1 MIGLPTASEQTNLKI
16 GDKFRMSKV
25 VIIGGG
31 IVGLT
36 SAYYLK
42 KNGYQVTI
50 LDKNDLSDNC
60 SYGNAGMI
68 VPSHFV
74 PLAAPGMISQ
84 GIRWMF
90 NSKSPFYVR
99 PSLNGNLINWGLK
112 FMKHATNK
120 HVKAAAEPL
129 RDLSLLSKKL
139 YEDLSKEPD
148 FDFELTQNGI
158 LAFYKTEKAA
168 EEEAHLAKKA
178 IALGLDMAVLNAEE
192 CQALQPDLKLDVLGA
207 VHYRCDAHLYPTKL
221 MNALLGYLRA
231 NGAEILGNKE
241 VDKIETNGSKVTKIF
256 VGNAV
261 YEADHFIIATGSWS
275 PAVAK
280 LAGLNISLMPG
291 KGYSFM
297 EPEPQKRIKI
307 PALLC
312 EARVAI
318 TPMNGSVRYGG
329 TMELD
334 KINTRINMQRVK
346 GIVEAIP
353 QYFPDLKPALPAEKD
368 IWYGFRPSSPD
379 GLPYIGASEKF
390 DNLIVA
396 TGHGMMGLSLG
407 PATGL
412 LVSQIIA
419 AQPTELKL
427 APFAVSR

>member
-1 MIGLPTASEQTNLKI
+1 
-16 GDKFRMSKV
+16 MSKV
-25 VIIGGG
+25 LIIGGG

-36 SAYYLK
+36 SAYYLQK
-42 KNGYQVTI
+42 KGYEVTV
-50 LDKNDLSDNC
+50 LDKGDITDNC
-60 SYGNAGMI
+60 SFGNAGMI

-74 PLAAPGMISQ
+74 PLAAPGMIKQ

-112 FMKHATNK
+112 FMKHATSK
-120 HVKAAAEPL
+120 HVSQSAAPL

-139 YEDLSKEPD
+139 YEGLAKEPD
-148 FDFELTQNGI
+148 FDFELTNNGI
-158 LAFYKTEKAA
+158 LAFYKTEKAG
-168 EEEAHLAKKA
+168 EEEAHLAARA
-178 IALGLDMAVLNAEE
+178 IELGLDMAVLTADE
-192 CQALQPDLKLDVLGA
+192 CRALQPDLKLDVLGA

-221 MNALLGYLRA
+221 MNALLKYLLNNGVKIERGRA
-231 NGAEILGNKE
+231 
-241 VDKIETNGSKVTKIF
+241 VDKIET
-256 VGNAV
+256 VGNRIMKVFTGNIAW
-261 YEADHFIIATGSWS
+261 EADQYVLATGSWS

-280 LAGLNISLMPG
+280 MADVKISLMPG

-297 EPEPQKRIKI
+297 EPEPQQRLTI

-318 TPMNGSVRYGG
+318 TPMNGQIRYGG

-346 GIVEAIP
+346 GIVESVPA
-353 QYFPDLKPALPAEKD
+353 YFPDLKPTLPAEKD

-379 GLPYIGASEKF
+379 GLPYIGRSEKRE
-390 DNLIVA
+390 NLIIA

-412 LVSQIIA
+412 LVSQIVSGMA
-419 AQPTELKL
+419 TDLKME
-427 APFAVSR
+427 PFAVVR

>member
-1 MIGLPTASEQTNLKI
+1 
-16 GDKFRMSKV
+16 MSKV
-25 VIIGGG
+25 LIIGGG
-31 IVGLT
+31 IVGLS
-36 SAYYLK
+36 SAYYLQK
-42 KNGYQVTI
+42 KGFQVTV
-50 LDKNDLSDNC
+50 LDKGDITDNC
-60 SYGNAGMI
+60 SFGNAGMI

-99 PSLNGNLINWGLK
+99 PSLNANLIGWGLK
-112 FMKHATNK
+112 FMKHATEK
-120 HVKAAAEPL
+120 HVAQSAEPL

-148 FDFELTQNGI
+148 FNFELTNNGI
-158 LAFYKTEKAA
+158 LAFYKTEKAG
-168 EEEAHLAKKA
+168 EEEAHLAEKA
-178 IALGLDMAVLNAEE
+178 KNLGLDMGVLSVEE
-192 CQALQPDLKLDVLGA
+192 CRVLQPDLNLDVLGA

-221 MNALLGYLRA
+221 MNGLITYLNNHGVTIIR
-231 NGAEILGNKE
+231 GKE
-241 VDKIETNGSKVTKIF
+241 VDRIETDGDKIARVFTGST
-256 VGNAV
+256 AW
-261 YEADHFIIATGSWS
+261 EADQYIIATGSWS

-280 LAGLNISLMPG
+280 MADLKISLMPG

-297 EPEPQKRIKI
+297 EPEPQHRLTI

-318 TPMNGSVRYGG
+318 TPMNGSIRYGG

-334 KINTRINMQRVK
+334 KINTRVNMQRVK
-346 GIVEAIP
+346 GIVESVP
-353 QYFPDLKPALPAEKD
+353 KYFPDLTPGVPAEKD

-379 GLPYIGASEKF
+379 GLPYIGRSDKKK
-390 DNLIVA
+390 NLIVA

-412 LVSQIIA
+412 LVSQIVA
-419 AQPTELKL
+419 EQKTEMSINS
-427 APFAVSR
+427 FAINRA

>member
-1 MIGLPTASEQTNLKI
+1 
-16 GDKFRMSKV
+16 MSKV
-25 VIIGGG
+25 LIIGGG

-36 SAYYLK
+36 SAYYLQK
-42 KNGYQVTI
+42 KGYEVTV
-50 LDKNDLSDNC
+50 LDKGDITDNC
-60 SYGNAGMI
+60 SFGNAGMI

-74 PLAAPGMISQ
+74 PLAAPGMIKQ

-90 NSKSPFYVR
+90 DSKSPFYVR

-112 FMKHATNK
+112 FMKHATAK
-120 HVKAAAEPL
+120 HVSQSAVPL

-139 YEDLSKEPD
+139 YEGLAKEPE
-148 FDFELTQNGI
+148 FNFELTNNGI
-158 LAFYKTEKAA
+158 LAFYKTEKAG
-168 EEEAHLAKKA
+168 EEEAHLAARA
-178 IALGLDMAVLNAEE
+178 IELGLDMAVLTADE
-192 CQALQPDLKLDVLGA
+192 CRALQPDLKLDVLGA

-221 MNALLGYLRA
+221 MNALLQYLLN
-231 NGAEILGNKE
+231 NGVKIERGRE
-241 VDKIETNGSKVTKIF
+241 VDKIET
-256 VGNAV
+256 VGNRIMKVFTGNTAW
-261 YEADHFIIATGSWS
+261 EADQYILATGSWS

-280 LAGLNISLMPG
+280 MADVKISIMPG

-297 EPEPQKRIKI
+297 EPEPQQRLTI

-318 TPMNGSVRYGG
+318 TPMNGQIRYGG

-346 GIVEAIP
+346 GIVESVPA
-353 QYFPDLKPALPAEKD
+353 YFPDLKPALPAEKD

-379 GLPYIGASEKF
+379 GLPYIGRSQKRE
-390 DNLIVA
+390 NLIIA

-412 LVSQIIA
+412 LVSQIA
-419 AQPTELKL
+419 SGMATDLKME
-427 APFAVSR
+427 PFAVVR

>member
-1 MIGLPTASEQTNLKI
+1 
-16 GDKFRMSKV
+16 MSKV
-25 VIIGGG
+25 LIIGAG

-36 SAYYLK
+36 SAYYLQRK
-42 KNGYQVTI
+42 GYEVTI
-50 LDKNDLSDNC
+50 LDKGDISDNC
-60 SYGNAGMI
+60 SFGNAGMI

-74 PLAAPGMISQ
+74 PLAAPGMIKQ

-99 PSLNGNLINWGLK
+99 PSLNADLVNWGFK
-112 FMKHATNK
+112 FMKHATVK
-120 HVKAAAEPL
+120 HVNQSAVPL

-139 YEDLSKEPD
+139 YADLAKEPD
-148 FDFELTQNGI
+148 FDFELTHNGI

-168 EEEAHLAKKA
+168 EEEAHLATKA
-178 IALGLDMAVLNAEE
+178 IGLGLDMAVLSPAE
-192 CQALQPDLKLDVLGA
+192 CRALQPDLKLDVLGA

-221 MNALLGYLRA
+221 MHALLKCLTN
-231 NGAEILGNKE
+231 NGVKIERGKE
-241 VDKIETNGSKVTKIF
+241 VDKIEV
-256 VGNAV
+256 VGNRV
-261 YEADHFIIATGSWS
+261 MKVFTGNEVWEADQYVIATGSWS

-280 LAGLNISLMPG
+280 MAGVKISLMPG

-297 EPEPQKRIKI
+297 EAEPQNRLTI

-318 TPMNGSVRYGG
+318 TPMNGQIRYGG

-334 KINTRINMQRVK
+334 KINNRINMQRVR
-346 GIVEAIP
+346 GIVESVPA
-353 QYFPDLKPALPAEKD
+353 YFPDLKPALPAEKE

-379 GLPYIGASEKF
+379 GLPYIGRSEKR
-390 DNLIVA
+390 DNLVVA

-412 LVSQIIA
+412 MVSQLIDGTA
-419 AQPTELKL
+419 TELELK
-427 APFAVSR
+427 PFAVSR

>member
-1 MIGLPTASEQTNLKI
+1 
-16 GDKFRMSKV
+16 MSKV
-25 VIIGGG
+25 LIIGGG

-36 SAYYLK
+36 SAYYLQK
-42 KNGYQVTI
+42 RGYEVTI
-50 LDKNDLSDNC
+50 LDKGDIADNC
-60 SYGNAGMI
+60 SFGNAGMI

-74 PLAAPGMISQ
+74 PLAAPGMIQQ

-90 NSKSPFYVR
+90 DSKSPFYVR
-99 PSLNGNLINWGLK
+99 PSLNANLVSWGLK
-112 FMKHATNK
+112 FMKHATAK
-120 HVKAAAEPL
+120 HVSQAAVPL

-139 YEDLSKEPD
+139 YEGLAKEPD
-148 FDFELTQNGI
+148 FDFELTKNGI

-168 EEEAHLAKKA
+168 EEEAHLAARA
-178 IALGLDMAVLNAEE
+178 IELGLDMAVLTADE
-192 CQALQPDLKLDVLGA
+192 CRALQPDLKLDVLGA

-221 MNALLGYLRA
+221 MNALLKYLLN
-231 NGAEILGNKE
+231 NGVNVVRNKE
-241 VDKIETNGSKVTKIF
+241 VDKIETSGNRITKVFT
-256 VGNAV
+256 GNTAW
-261 YEADHFIIATGSWS
+261 EAAEYILATGSWS

-280 LAGLNISLMPG
+280 MADVKISLMPG

-297 EPEPQKRIKI
+297 EPEPQQRVTI

-318 TPMNGSVRYGG
+318 TPMNGQLRYGG

-346 GIVEAIP
+346 GIVESVPA
-353 QYFPDLKPALPAEKD
+353 YFPDLKPAVPAEKD

-379 GLPYIGASEKF
+379 GLPYIGRCRKRE
-390 DNLIVA
+390 NLIIA

-412 LVSQIIA
+412 LVSQIVSGIA
-419 AQPTELKL
+419 TDIKMEPYAL
-427 APFAVSR
+427 VR

>member
-1 MIGLPTASEQTNLKI
+1 
-16 GDKFRMSKV
+16 MSKV
-25 VIIGGG
+25 LIIGGG

-36 SAYYLK
+36 SAYYLQK
-42 KNGYQVTI
+42 RGYEVTI
-50 LDKNDLSDNC
+50 LDKGDMADNC
-60 SYGNAGMI
+60 SFGNAGMI

-74 PLAAPGMISQ
+74 PLAAPGMIKQ

-90 NSKSPFYVR
+90 DSKSPFYVR
-99 PSLNGNLINWGLK
+99 PSLNANLVSWGLK
-112 FMKHATNK
+112 FMKHATAK
-120 HVKAAAEPL
+120 HVSQAAVPL

-139 YEDLSKEPD
+139 YEGLAKEPD
-148 FDFELTQNGI
+148 FEFELTKNGI

-168 EEEAHLAKKA
+168 EEEAHLAARA
-178 IALGLDMAVLNAEE
+178 IELGLDMAVLTADE
-192 CQALQPDLKLDVLGA
+192 CRALQPDLKLDVLGA

-221 MNALLGYLRA
+221 MNALLKYLLN
-231 NGAEILGNKE
+231 NGVTIVRNKE
-241 VDKIETNGSKVTKIF
+241 VDKIETSGNRITKVFTGST
-256 VGNAV
+256 AW
-261 YEADHFIIATGSWS
+261 EADEYILAAGSWS

-280 LAGLNISLMPG
+280 MADVKISLMPG

-297 EPEPQKRIKI
+297 EPEPQQRVTI

-318 TPMNGSVRYGG
+318 TPMNGQLRYGG

-346 GIVEAIP
+346 GIVESVPA
-353 QYFPDLKPALPAEKD
+353 YFPDLKPAVPAEKD

-379 GLPYIGASEKF
+379 GLPYIGRCKKRE
-390 DNLIVA
+390 NLIIA

-412 LVSQIIA
+412 LVSQIVSGIA
-419 AQPTELKL
+419 TDIKMEPYAL
-427 APFAVSR
+427 VR

>member
-1 MIGLPTASEQTNLKI
+1 
-16 GDKFRMSKV
+16 MSKV
-25 VIIGGG
+25 LIIGGG

-36 SAYYLK
+36 SAYYLQK
-42 KNGYQVTI
+42 RGYEVTI
-50 LDKNDLSDNC
+50 LDKGDITDNC
-60 SYGNAGMI
+60 SFGNAGMI

-74 PLAAPGMISQ
+74 PLAAPGMIQQ

-90 NSKSPFYVR
+90 DSKSPFYVR
-99 PSLNGNLINWGLK
+99 PSLNANLVSWGLK
-112 FMKHATNK
+112 FMKHATAK
-120 HVKAAAEPL
+120 HVSQAAVPL

-139 YEDLSKEPD
+139 YEGLAKEPE
-148 FDFELTQNGI
+148 FDFELTKNGI

-168 EEEAHLAKKA
+168 EEEAHLAARA
-178 IALGLDMAVLNAEE
+178 IELGLDMAVLTADE
-192 CQALQPDLKLDVLGA
+192 CRALQPDLKLDVLGA

-221 MNALLGYLRA
+221 MDALLKYLIK
-231 NGAEILGNKE
+231 NGVNIQRNKE
-241 VDKIETNGSKVTKIF
+241 VDKIETSGNRITKVF
-256 VGNAV
+256 AGNTSW
-261 YEADHFIIATGSWS
+261 EADEYILATGSWS

-280 LAGLNISLMPG
+280 MADVKISLMPG

-297 EPEPQKRIKI
+297 EPEPQQRVTI

-318 TPMNGSVRYGG
+318 TPMNGQIRYGG

-346 GIVEAIP
+346 GIVESVPA
-353 QYFPDLKPALPAEKD
+353 YFPDLKPAVPAEKD

-379 GLPYIGASEKF
+379 GLPYIGRCKKRE
-390 DNLIVA
+390 NLIIA

-412 LVSQIIA
+412 LVSQIVSGIA
-419 AQPTELKL
+419 TDINIEPYAL
-427 APFAVSR
+427 VR